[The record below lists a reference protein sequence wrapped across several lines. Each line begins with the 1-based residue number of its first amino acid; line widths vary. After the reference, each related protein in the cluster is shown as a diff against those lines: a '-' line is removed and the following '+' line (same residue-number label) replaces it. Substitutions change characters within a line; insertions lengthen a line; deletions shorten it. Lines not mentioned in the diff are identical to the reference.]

1 MFSLSGSSWYMNGG
15 GGQGVSSQGFHEQQF
30 CVSQVT
36 KQSNSVI
43 IDLWSQPPV
52 CDYIFPREAT
62 AGGSE
67 RTEEWSYIKRLKNEV
82 KTNHQELVSVVWPK

>member
-1 MFSLSGSSWYMNGG
+1 MGGGG

-30 CVSQVT
+30 CISQVT

-43 IDLWSQPPV
+43 IDLSHLS
-52 CDYIFPREAT
+52 AT
-62 AGGSE
+62 IYFLGKPAVGGSE

-82 KTNHQELVSVVWPK
+82 KTNHQELDSVVWPK